1 MHANSFCSEQ
11 MHDRTQDR
19 TDGGKD
25 VCLLI
30 HDIIDAVRSKDS
42 RLLDTKDTW
51 HRGYMPQKDAGR
63 VGNLLFGFSCELLV
77 F

>member
-1 MHANSFCSEQ
+1 

-30 HDIIDAVRSKDS
+30 HDIIDAVREGFKTVGYK
-42 RLLDTKDTW
+42 RYMAPRIYATKGCRQRW
-51 HRGYMPQKDAGR
+51 KIA
-63 VGNLLFGFSCELLV
+63 LLFFV
-77 F
+77 